1 MAPLSTRILALSGFS
16 SELKTR
22 DLQAVFNQWEDD
34 KGGFRIKWVDDTNA
48 LVVFND
54 AAVAKRAYLHTL
66 MSPPPTLLAA
76 TGEPAKLR
84 PYDGEDTA
92 EILSSVQ
99 SRTRSRSSIAH
110 ASNHSVSHTSQA
122 GSLSVG
128 GGGGGGGG
136 SISPKTEGSDLAS
149 GSPNKASAMLSP
161 PSSHASGHRRSL
173 SGSNPS
179 LPAKP
184 VAAALF
190 DAAQG
195 GPSPARHLT
204 NAIAAERAAAE
215 AAAAAKLTE
224 AESTGNPEALAGLER
239 PLSPV
244 SAVRRAAQ
252 LAGAPLGSAVDTQDA

>member
-84 PYDGEDTA
+84 PYDGDDTA

-128 GGGGGGGG
+128 GGGGGG

-149 GSPNKASAMLSP
+149 GSPNKPSAMLSPP

-173 SGSNPS
+173 SGSNSS

-224 AESTGNPEALAGLER
+224 AESAGNPDALAGLER